1 MSKLPAARHGRR
13 PAPFFSTGCPFKFDS
28 VHHDIILRGIPSM
41 LCRATKAR
49 PPHFLCP
56 QQWCCPGAAC
66 WLKRARRRHGLRGA
80 PSAGKSPGAPGRR
93 CGWRLARRCAAPSW
107 GAAPRAPSRGLL
119 PTPAGAPSAAWHAA
133 AARAPP
139 RHGLLGQ
146 GRVARGDWGTRGQH
160 RVTNL
165 GPQRPTGRTG
175 RASEGLLVLV
185 AVPATREMRR
195 LAAHRTP
202 GCRRPGWQSL
212 RPAASCERSR
222 ARPAVPPGAALH
234 TEEHIG
240 GHLRG
245 TAGTAT
251 RSNST
256 RGIWMAP

>member
-1 MSKLPAARHGRR
+1 MQLKLVRPTSYVPSSGAAQARRAGSSGRGVG
-13 PAPFFSTGCPFKFDS
+13 TGCEA
-28 VHHDIILRGIPSM
+28 LRQPVNHLALQEG
-41 LCRATKAR
+41 
-49 PPHFLCP
+49 
-56 QQWCCPGAAC
+56 GAD
-66 WLKRARRRHGLRGA
+66 G
-80 PSAGKSPGAPGRR
+80 
-93 CGWRLARRCAAPSW
+93 RLARRCAAPSW